1 LCLFAVFFIPLIAG
15 NLFRFELSNFLF
27 LENVLNLH
35 DQSPQHSVN
44 HQVVLN
50 SRPVGTP
57 VLDNFRLVES
67 AIPIPAVGQVLLRT
81 LYLSLDPYMR
91 GRMSE
96 AKSYA
101 SPTAVGEV
109 MGGGT
114 VSRVET
120 SQHGDY
126 SPGDLVLGFG
136 GWQDYAIS
144 DGSDLTKLNV
154 QQAHSSLALG
164 VLGMPGFTAYMGL
177 LDIGQPKAGETLVVA
192 AASGAVGSVV
202 GQIAKLKGCRAVGI
216 AGGAEKC
223 RYVLD
228 ELGFDACIDHHAAD
242 FPSQLAA
249 ACEKGIDVYF
259 ESVGGKV
266 FDAVLPLLNTGAR
279 VPLCGMIANYND
291 TGLPAGPDRLGLLT
305 RTLLSKRI
313 KMQGF
318 IIFQDYGPR
327 FGEFYSQMSIWLK
340 EGKIKYRED
349 IVDGLENAPQAFIG
363 MLAGRNF
370 GKLVIRVAKDSI

>member
-1 LCLFAVFFIPLIAG
+1 MTQAHQSQNPPVNRRI
-15 NLFRFELSNFLF
+15 
-27 LENVLNLH
+27 VL
-35 DQSPQHSVN
+35 D
-44 HQVVLN
+44 
-50 SRPVGTP
+50 SRPAGAPT
-57 VLDNFRLVES
+57 LDNFRLEDS
-67 AIPIPAVGQVLLRT
+67 ELPIPAVGQVLLRT

-91 GRMSE
+91 GRMND

-101 SPTAVGEV
+101 DPVAIGDV

-120 SQHGDY
+120 SQHENY
-126 SPGDLVLGFG
+126 LPGSLVLGFG
-136 GWQDYAIS
+136 GWQEYAIS

-154 QQAHSSLALG
+154 QQENPSLALG

-177 LDIGQPKAGETLVVA
+177 LDIGQPKAGETVVVA

-202 GQIAKLKGCRAVGI
+202 GQIAKLKGCHVIGI
-216 AGGAEKC
+216 AGGIEKC
-223 RYVLD
+223 RYVVE
-228 ELGFDACIDHHAAD
+228 ELGFDVCINHHSAD
-242 FPSQLAA
+242 FSQQLTD
-249 ACEKGIDVYF
+249 ACTKGIDVYF

-266 FDAVLPLLNTGAR
+266 FDAVLPLLNTCAR

-291 TGLPAGPDRLGLLT
+291 TDLPAGPDRLGLLT

-327 FGEFYSQMSIWLK
+327 FGEFHSQMSIWLK

-349 IVDGLENAPQAFIG
+349 MVDGLENAPQAFIG
-363 MLAGRNF
+363 LLEGKNF
-370 GKLVIRVAKDSI
+370 GKLVVRVAQDAN